1 MSVFTSLGI
10 LILSTLI
17 IASMKLIPGVFVLLL
32 HYASGKFSKVKAND
46 LSIFFIFGTE
56 TMIAL
61 ILFLI
66 SILTFS
72 IPPKTLSLGNNVLTW
87 IIIGILIALSLVSFL
102 LYYRKGPGTKLFIS
116 RKIADSLHQKARLA
130 KTRSDAFALGFFSG
144 LPELIL
150 TIPVYLI
157 SVISITQISN
167 QATTYSACIILLDVI
182 AISPLF
188 IMHGLFQTGRN
199 FADIERLRT
208 KNKTF
213 FRIFI
218 SLLYLLL
225 AITIIIFKVL

>member
-17 IASMKLIPGVFVLLL
+17 IASMKLIPGVFALLL
-32 HYASGKFSKVKAND
+32 HYASGKFSKTKVND

-66 SILTFS
+66 SILAFS
-72 IPPKTLSLGNNVLTW
+72 ISPETLNLGNNMFTW
-87 IIIGILIALSLVSFL
+87 IIIGILIALSLIVFFF
-102 LYYRKGPGTKLFIS
+102 YYRKDPGTKLFIS
-116 RKIADSLHQKARLA
+116 RKVAKSLDQKACLV
-130 KTRSDAFALGFFSG
+130 KTRSDAFVLGFFSG
-144 LPELIL
+144 LPELFL
-150 TIPVYLI
+150 VIPIYLVSI
-157 SVISITQISN
+157 ISITQISTC
-167 QATTYSACIILLDVI
+167 ASYYSALIILLDII

-188 IMHGLFQTGRN
+188 LIHGLFQTN
-199 FADIERLRT
+199 HNLADIGKLRT

-225 AITIIIFKVL
+225 AILIIIFEVL